1 MARLFN
7 MFKIVNG
14 RLVQFDDFSNT
25 RNPVQPSPESE
36 PSEPIPSNPDPEPQV
51 DPLNPL
57 GLPPYTIRVKYADGT
72 EPGVNR
78 SSYKLKGA
86 EKTLVNESKNI
97 WDVTYTNAD
106 WSSLFFEEQN
116 LLAILGANTSDVT
129 VMGGADESVLRGCF
143 EECNSLTTVALFDTS
158 NVTTMERMFVNDTSL
173 TGLPLF
179 DMSNVTTLTYMCYGC
194 SSLTEI
200 PLFVIP
206 KVESLYGTFEKSG
219 CTNLPALDVPAVITI
234 ENMCRYCYELR
245 SVPLFTNTDNIE
257 SSINAFGNCTNV
269 QSGALALYQQ
279 LSSNANITH
288 SQTFSN
294 CGASTDTGMADLVQ
308 IPIDWGGIY
317 EENPSSSDDS
327 DDDGSDG
334 SNGSDG

>member
-1 MARLFN
+1 MTGLSN
-7 MFKIVNG
+7 IFKFVNG
-14 RLVQFDDFSNT
+14 ELLQLDEIINSMKI
-25 RNPVQPSPESE
+25 VQPSPESE

-57 GLPPYTIRVKYADGT
+57 GLSPYTIRVKYADGT
-72 EPGVNR
+72 EPGVNS

-86 EKTLVNESKNI
+86 EKTLVDESENI

-106 WSSLFFEEQN
+106 WSSLFFENQN

-129 VMGGADESVLRGCF
+129 VMGGDKESGIRGCF
-143 EECNSLTTVALFDTS
+143 EECSSLTTVALFDTS

-179 DMSNVTTLTYMCYGC
+179 DMSNVTTLKYMCYGC

-200 PLFVIP
+200 PLFVMP

-219 CTNLPALDVPAVITI
+219 CTNLPALDVPCVSDI
-234 ENMCRYCYELR
+234 ENMCRDCYELQ

-257 SSINAFGNCTNV
+257 SAIFAFINCTNV
-269 QSGALALYQQ
+269 QSGAFELYQQ
-279 LSSNANITH
+279 LSSNAHITH
-288 SQTFSN
+288 SSTFTN
-294 CGASTDTGMADLVQ
+294 CGTSTESGVADLVQ
-308 IPIDWGGIY
+308 IPVDWGGID
-317 EENPSSSDDS
+317 PSSSDDGDGDGDG
-327 DDDGSDG
+327 DDAS
-334 SNGSDG
+334 